1 MFKKI
6 PIFTLMIIVLI
17 IISIS
22 LLNFD
27 DLSWDTNAKYYL
39 GLIVAGLML
48 IVKFSFKLK

>member
-6 PIFTLMIIVLI
+6 PIFTLMIIILI
-17 IISIS
+17 TISIS

-27 DLSWDTNAKYYL
+27 DLSWGANAKYYM

-48 IVKFSFKLK
+48 IIKFAFKLK